1 MSTGLDRLLSAPA
14 VATVRDALA
23 PHTEQAWLVG
33 GTVRDALLGREVR
46 DIDVAIRA
54 SPEEGARAVA
64 KAVQGPAFQL
74 SEAFGAWRTIDR
86 REGWICDV
94 SRLQAETIEADLRL
108 RDFSVNAMAVPLLGP
123 DPELIDPAGGVRD
136 LEERTLRV
144 LGGPSVESSAYAR
157 DPLRP
162 LRLARLATELGFEPE
177 PRTERL
183 TRAAAALVERASAE
197 RVFAELRRI
206 VIADRVVDGLELAER
221 LGLVAVVLPEVD
233 ALHGVEQSP
242 YHHLDVHGHTVEV
255 LRQYLEIERDPE
267 ATFGELAEPVAES
280 LATPLADELTHGQ
293 ALRFGALLHD
303 IGKPATR
310 AVLPNGRVSFVG
322 HDSVGEEMIGAV
334 CRRLRASERLRTYLG
349 ALTRHHLVLGF
360 MVHEQP
366 LSRAEVYRYMTT
378 CSPVELEVTVLSC
391 ADRLATRGRNAD
403 DAISA
408 HLELARELAKEALA
422 WRANGP
428 PRPPVRGD
436 ELAAELGI
444 PVGPEIGALLGR
456 LTEAAFTG
464 EATTRDEALALARRL
479 RHNPES

>member
-1 MSTGLDRLLSAPA
+1 VSTGLDRLLSAPA

-64 KAVQGPAFQL
+64 KAVHGPAFQL

-86 REGWICDV
+86 REAWICDV

-123 DPELIDPAGGVRD
+123 DPELIDPAGGGRD

-144 LGGPSVESSAYAR
+144 LGGPDVESSAYAR

-233 ALHGVEQSP
+233 ALNGVEQSP

-334 CRRLRASERLRTYLG
+334 CRRLRASERLRTYLC

-366 LSRAEVYRYMTT
+366 LSRAAVYRYMTT